1 MAPLTITVS
10 GESVTNHHPE
20 RGILKVAVRA
30 DGPQQEVVS
39 KEVTST
45 SNQLHQLFK
54 ELSPKTES
62 GYATV
67 DAPVTTFSSTVLKTW
82 SRVPT
87 DDKDRPLP
95 RVHHATSSFQAI
107 FRNFAKMSEVVGKLV
122 AYPKVEIDSI
132 DWQLTD
138 GTVKALGSESRKQA
152 IRDAIQ
158 KAEDYAWVL
167 KREVVVVE
175 ITDDGYGSYARTQ
188 QTARV
193 HASRRRVNTGGDDDE
208 DNDNILDLTPQQ
220 IQFTCS
226 VHVKF
231 EAVSDT

>member
-10 GESVTNHHPE
+10 GQSVIGRHPE
-20 RGILKVAVRA
+20 RGVLKVAVRA

-82 SRVPT
+82 SRVST

-95 RVHHATSSFQAI
+95 RVYHATSSFQVI
-107 FRNFAKMSEVVGKLV
+107 FRDFTKMSEVVGKLV

-138 GTVKALGSESRKQA
+138 GTLTALGSESRKQA

-158 KAEDYAWVL
+158 KAKDYAEVL
-167 KREVVVVE
+167 GREVVVVE
-175 ITDDGYGSYARTQ
+175 ITDDGYGSHSRAL
-188 QTARV
+188 QTAAV
-193 HASRRRVNTGGDDDE
+193 HASRRRVIARGDDDLE
-208 DNDNILDLTPQQ
+208 DNNVLDLTPQQ
-220 IQFTCS
+220 IQFTGT
-226 VHVKF
+226 VQVKF